1 MHFIIFIIMY
11 DNKIS
16 RFKISKINKKLYVNM
31 GICIYMYDTKDH
43 PGLSEQFAYFEV
55 NLKIWA
61 NSFIKRVFKAH
72 R

>member
-1 MHFIIFIIMY
+1 MY

-16 RFKISKINKKLYVNM
+16 RFKISKINKKLYVNEEIEM

-43 PGLSEQFAYFEV
+43 PGLNEQYAYFEV